1 MPIIRARAP
10 VRFCDLGGWTD
21 TRIVPE
27 GRVLNLS
34 AAIYTHVTLQVGA
47 FSSITLESCDTDDY
61 ERVTDIRQLEY
72 NNVLDLFKAAIKRSG
87 IKRGVRIIVR
97 SDAPPGSG
105 LGSSAALGA
114 ATMGALS
121 HFLNWNLLPY
131 EVARESQALEVE
143 ELGLE
148 CGVQDQ
154 IAAAYGGVNYMQVA
168 YPEARVFPVP
178 LETGTLCE
186 LEDRLLLVYTGMSHF
201 SSAMHQKVIAAYEG
215 GEEGTRRAFSTL
227 SDCAV
232 RGKEALMT
240 GDLEAFAEAMNDNW
254 RAQKDL
260 HPDIT
265 TPDVEALHEG
275 TRAAGAIGFKL
286 NGAGGGGT
294 ATLLC
299 RRNTNHLVR
308 RVVEELGM
316 RVLPS
321 KIDFTGLQ
329 TWEVAGQQA

>member
-1 MPIIRARAP
+1 MAIIRARAP

-27 GRVLNLS
+27 GHVLNLA
-34 AAIYTHVTLQVGA
+34 AAIYTHVTLHVGA
-47 FSSITLESCDTDDY
+47 FRSITLESCDTDEY

-87 IKRGVRIIVR
+87 IQRGVRIIVR
-97 SDAPPGSG
+97 SEAPPGSG
-105 LGSSAALGA
+105 LGSSAALGV
-114 ATMGALS
+114 ATMGALG
-121 HFLNWNLLPY
+121 HFLRWNLLPY

-154 IAAAYGGVNYMQVA
+154 IAAAYGGINLMQVNY
-168 YPEARVFPVP
+168 PDARVFPVP
-178 LETGTLCE
+178 LEPATLCE
-186 LEDRLLLVYTGMSHF
+186 LEDRVLLVYTGKSHF
-201 SSAMHQKVIAAYEG
+201 SSAMHQKVIAAYEA
-215 GEEGTRRAFSTL
+215 GETATCAAFATL
-227 SDCAV
+227 SECAI
-232 RGKEALMT
+232 RGKEALLT
-240 GDLEAFAEAMNDNW
+240 GDLESFAEAMNENW

-265 TPDVEALHEG
+265 TPDVERLHDA
-275 TRAAGAIGFKL
+275 TQSAGAIGFKL

-299 RRNTNHLVR
+299 RRNANHLVR
-308 RVVEELGM
+308 RAVEHVGM
-316 RVLPS
+316 HVLPA
-321 KIDFTGLQ
+321 KIDFTGLR
-329 TWEVAGQQA
+329 TWEVGG

>member
-1 MPIIRARAP
+1 MTMIRARAP

-34 AAIYTHVTLQVGA
+34 AALYTHVTLQAGA
-47 FSSITLESCDTDDY
+47 FSSITIESCDTEDY

-121 HFLNWNLLPY
+121 HFLRWNLLPY

-154 IAAAYGGVNYMQVA
+154 IAACYGGVNYMHVN
-168 YPEARVFPVP
+168 YPEARVFPVE
-178 LETGTLCE
+178 LDTATLCE
-186 LEDRLLLVYTGMSHF
+186 LEDRLLLVYTGQSHF
-201 SSAMHQKVIAAYEG
+201 SSAMHQKVIAAYEA
-215 GEEGTRRAFSTL
+215 GEDATRKAFATL

-232 RGKEALMT
+232 RGKEALMM
-240 GDLEAFAEAMNDNW
+240 GDLDAFAEVMNENW

-260 HPDIT
+260 HADIT
-265 TPDVEALHEG
+265 TPDVEALH
-275 TRAAGAIGFKL
+275 RAAFEAGAVGFKL

-294 ATLLC
+294 ATLMC
-299 RRNTNHLVR
+299 RRNTNHIVR
-308 RVVEELGM
+308 RAVEALNM

-321 KIDFTGLQ
+321 KIDFTGLR
-329 TWEVAGQQA
+329 TWEVNG

>member
-27 GRVLNLS
+27 GRVLNFS
-34 AAIYTHVTLQVGA
+34 AALYTHVTLHVGA
-47 FSSITLESCDTDDY
+47 FASITIESCDTDDY

-72 NNVLDLFKAAIKRSG
+72 NNVLDLFKAAIKRTG
-87 IKRGVRIIVR
+87 IKRGVRIVVR

-105 LGSSAALGA
+105 LGSSAALGV

-131 EVARESQALEVE
+131 EVAREAQGLEVE

-154 IAAAYGGVNYMQVA
+154 IAAAYGGVNYMNVQ
-168 YPEARVFPVP
+168 YPEARVFPVA
-178 LETGTLCE
+178 LDTATLCE
-186 LEDRLLLVYTGMSHF
+186 LEDRLVLVYTGMSHF
-201 SSAMHQKVIAAYEG
+201 SSAMHQKVIAAYEA
-215 GEEGTRRAFSTL
+215 GEAATRRAFTTL
-227 SDCAV
+227 AECAV
-232 RGKEALMT
+232 RGKEAVMM
-240 GDLEAFAEAMNDNW
+240 GDLEAFAEVMNDNW

-265 TPDVEALHEG
+265 TPDVEALHAAAQ
-275 TRAAGAIGFKL
+275 AAGAIGFKL

-299 RRNTNHLVR
+299 RRNRDHLVR
-308 RVVEELGM
+308 RAVEAVGM
-316 RVLPS
+316 QVLPA
-321 KIDFTGLQ
+321 KIDFTGLR
-329 TWEVAGQQA
+329 TWEVAG

>member
-27 GRVLNLS
+27 GRVLNF
-34 AAIYTHVTLQVGA
+34 AASLYTHVTLHVGA
-47 FSSITLESCDTDDY
+47 FASITLESCDTDDF

-114 ATMGALS
+114 ATIGALS
-121 HFLNWNLLPY
+121 HFFKWNLLPY

-154 IAAAYGGVNYMQVA
+154 IAAAYGGVNFMQVN
-168 YPEARVFPVP
+168 YPEARVFP
-178 LETGTLCE
+178 LHLDTGTLCE

-201 SSAMHQKVIAAYEG
+201 SSAMHQKVIAAYEA
-215 GEEGTRRAFSTL
+215 GEASTRAAFATL
-227 SDCAV
+227 AECAT
-232 RGKEALMT
+232 RGKEALMM
-240 GDLEAFAEAMNDNW
+240 GDLEAFAEAINDNW

-265 TPDVEALHEG
+265 TPDVEALYAAAME
-275 TRAAGAIGFKL
+275 AGAIGFKL

-294 ATLLC
+294 ATILC
-299 RRNTNHLVR
+299 RRNRNHLVR
-308 RVVEELGM
+308 RAVEALGM
-316 RVLPS
+316 RVLPAT
-321 KIDFTGLQ
+321 IDFTGLR
-329 TWEVAGQQA
+329 TWEVPG